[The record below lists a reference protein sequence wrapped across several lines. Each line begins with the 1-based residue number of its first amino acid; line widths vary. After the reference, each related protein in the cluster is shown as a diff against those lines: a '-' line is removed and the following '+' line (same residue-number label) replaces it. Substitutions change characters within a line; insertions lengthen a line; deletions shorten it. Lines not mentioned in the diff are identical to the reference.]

1 MLGLKRN
8 FNLVHG
14 RVHSASSLRG
24 GAEGDTLESA
34 RSAPA
39 GIVDFNEAVAAGA
52 VDVDEEQYDEVMGA
66 TNSQLNYGEI
76 IGVSS
81 SRLADFVSAERQS
94 RASSVTSSSSLWIM
108 TQENGTVLRRQQ
120 LYKTA
125 LLALGLCK

>member
-1 MLGLKRN
+1 M
-8 FNLVHG
+8 
-14 RVHSASSLRG
+14 SSLRG

-52 VDVDEEQYDEVMGA
+52 VDVDEERYEVMGT

-94 RASSVTSSSSLWIM
+94 RAS
-108 TQENGTVLRRQQ
+108 
-120 LYKTA
+120 
-125 LLALGLCK
+125 